1 MKGAIYSRVSTED
14 QDYSKQTNELI
25 DYAKANGIKI
35 VYTFEEKISGF
46 KNDRAEFEKLK
57 QLTKDDIDIILI
69 WELSRLS
76 RRSIFLQQQ
85 VREFADK
92 GICIFSKKEGLRT
105 LNEDGSEN
113 QLGMFAI
120 GITSMIAEQE
130 VSTFKA
136 RTISSKRNKILRQG
150 YSYTYAAPYGYDY
163 NKETKKLSIN
173 EEEAEVVKRI
183 FQLCIDGYSTYRIPV
198 ILNSEGIKT
207 KGGKN
212 WTVSTISSLLINT
225 VYKGEAK
232 LRLKS
237 AEPKKGKKY
246 RKILEFATVE
256 APAIINAEVYDLAIT
271 KMKERTIRSN
281 SSGTKH
287 FQLLRGLIKCPYCK
301 VSYTYSPFK
310 SVYCCHDRYV
320 KASNK
325 PIECKSKSIK
335 SHKIEYII
343 WETVKVLYYKE
354 LAENKTQENLK
365 PLRTE
370 VEELKNKIAGL
381 EKKQAELTD
390 KANLI
395 VNAAIDIK
403 MQYPNLPELYASK
416 LKEVD
421 SINKDAGKYL
431 QEKENIL
438 KQISSKENQ
447 ITAIESIEDVN
458 AIVNTITDDTEKYDL
473 IHKVIDNIVIYNED
487 RISSIIIV
495 TFQTGQ
501 VIYIGYYSSKKYNY
515 YTIFYKSNDVFFD
528 TEKKKGYIKG
538 NIISGY
544 SLSVKIAEY
553 SITDFIKQFD
563 TPENRY
569 YF

>member
-25 DYAKANGIKI
+25 DYAKRNDIEI

-46 KNDRAEFEKLK
+46 KNDREEFEKLT
-57 QLTKDDIDIILI
+57 QLTKDDIDIILV

-92 GICIFSKKEGLRT
+92 GICIYSKKENLYT
-105 LNEDGSEN
+105 LNEDGSDN
-113 QLGMFAI
+113 KSSMFTI
-120 GITSMIAEQE
+120 GIISMVAEQE
-130 VSTFKA
+130 VATLKE
-136 RTISSKRNKILRQG
+136 RTISSKRNKILNQG

-163 NKETKKLSIN
+163 NKEAKKLSIN

-183 FQLCIDGYSTYRIPV
+183 FQLCTDGYSTYRIPV
-198 ILNSEGIKT
+198 ILNSEGLKT
-207 KGGKN
+207 KGGIN
-212 WTVSTISSLLINT
+212 WTVSTISSLLTNT
-225 VYKGEAK
+225 VYKGVGK

-246 RKILEFATVE
+246 RKILEFTTVE
-256 APAIINAEVYDLAIT
+256 APAIISAEVYDLAIT

-281 SSGTKH
+281 SKGTKH

-301 VSYTYSPFK
+301 ISYTYSPFK

-343 WETVKVLYYKE
+343 WETVKVLYHKE
-354 LAENKTQENLK
+354 LAANKTQENIK
-365 PLRTE
+365 PLRE
-370 VEELKNKIAGL
+370 EIEELKNKIAGL
-381 EKKQAELTD
+381 EKKEAELTGE
-390 KANLI
+390 ANLI

-403 MQYPNLPELYASK
+403 KQFPNLPNLYTDK

-421 SINKDAGKYL
+421 TINKEAGKYL
-431 QEKENIL
+431 QEKETIL
-438 KQISSKENQ
+438 KKISSKENQ
-447 ITAIESIEDVN
+447 IKAIESIEDVN

-501 VIYIGYYSSKKYNY
+501 VIYIGYYSSKKYDY
-515 YTIFYKSNDVFFD
+515 YTIFYNSNDVYFD
-528 TEKKKGYIKG
+528 TEKKKGYIKE
-538 NIISGY
+538 NTISGF
-544 SLSVKIAEY
+544 SLSVETKEY
-553 SITDFIKQFD
+553 SITDFLKQFD

>member
-25 DYAKANGIKI
+25 DFAKRNDIEI

-46 KNDRAEFEKLK
+46 ENDRVEFEKVR
-57 QLTKDDIDIILI
+57 QLTKNEVDIILV

-92 GICIFSKKEGLRT
+92 GICIYAKKENLQT
-105 LNEDGSEN
+105 LNEDGSDN
-113 QLGMFAI
+113 KSSMFTI
-120 GITSMIAEQE
+120 GVISMMAEQE
-130 VSTFKA
+130 VATFKE
-136 RTISSKRNKILRQG
+136 RIISSKRNKILKQG

-183 FQLCIDGYSTYRIPV
+183 FQLCTDGYSTYRIPV
-198 ILNSEGIKT
+198 ILNSEGLKT
-207 KGGKN
+207 KGGMN
-212 WTVSTISSLLINT
+212 WTVSTISSLLLNT
-225 VYKGEAK
+225 VYKGVGK

-246 RKILEFATVE
+246 RKILEYATVE
-256 APAIINAEVYDLAIT
+256 APAIISTELYDLAIS
-271 KMKERTIRSN
+271 KMKERTVRSK
-281 SSGTKH
+281 SAGVKH

-301 VSYTYSPFK
+301 ISYTYSHFK

-320 KASNK
+320 KATNK
-325 PIECKSKSIK
+325 QTECKSKSIK

-343 WETVKVLYYKE
+343 WETVKVLYHKE
-354 LAENKTQENLK
+354 LAANKTQENIK
-365 PLRTE
+365 PLRE
-370 VEELKNKIAGL
+370 RIEELKSKITGL
-381 EKKQAELTD
+381 EKKQAELTN

-403 MQYPNLPELYASK
+403 TQFPNLPDLYTSK
-416 LKEVD
+416 LMEAE
-421 SINKDAGKYL
+421 SINKEAGRYL
-431 QEKENIL
+431 QEKETIL
-438 KQISSKENQ
+438 KKISSKENQ
-447 ITAIESIEDVN
+447 IKAIESIEDVN
-458 AIVNTITDDTEKYDL
+458 AIVNTISDDTEKYDL

-515 YTIFYKSNDVFFD
+515 YTIFYNSNDVFFD

-538 NIISGY
+538 NIISGF

-563 TPENRY
+563 TLENRY